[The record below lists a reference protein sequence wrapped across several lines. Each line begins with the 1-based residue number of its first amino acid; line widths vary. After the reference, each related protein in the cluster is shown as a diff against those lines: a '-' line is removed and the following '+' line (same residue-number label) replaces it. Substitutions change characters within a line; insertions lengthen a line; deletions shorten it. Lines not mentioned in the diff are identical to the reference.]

1 VNNPVQYFG
10 DAWLPQM
17 GLAWILL
24 ASASASAPALAAV
37 ADAATDVD
45 QIVIIGTTPIPGI
58 GIDIDKVPS
67 HVQSLSAHD
76 LSRDG
81 QPALLPGAA
90 ARRMA
95 SVNLNNEQ
103 SSEFQ
108 PDFVFRGF
116 EASPIS
122 GIAQGLA
129 VYQSGVRMNEAFG
142 DTVNWDLVPQFAVE
156 RLTVQSNNPVF
167 GLNALGGAVTLDMKN
182 GFNSYDSDLRLSSGS
197 FGNLTGYAE
206 TAARGGNFGVYAAV
220 GGLQDH
226 GFRYHSRTLLRQ
238 AYVDLGYERAPGKVH
253 LAFSAAD
260 NTIGAV
266 GPTPVQ
272 MLQRDPQAVFTY
284 PQSMHNTV
292 GLIELSGSYQA
303 GEHRQI
309 SANAYARR
317 FRQRLIDGNTTDVA
331 RCANNATFYCLEGDY
346 LYPNDL
352 LYDTDGNP
360 VAASALPAAATPGE
374 IVHTATNTTGSGATV
389 QWSSQQ
395 ALRKRENALVIGV
408 SLDRGSTGYNASGE
422 LGTLLPSLEVIGAG
436 IIIDQGNSST
446 AQPPFLQPVRVQAS
460 NLYQGIY
467 FTDTLNLTPA
477 LAWTWSGRYNR
488 ARVALRDLIGD
499 SLNAHHTYMRFNP
512 GAGVT
517 YKVNVAVTA
526 YASYSEANRTP
537 TPAELSCSDSQ
548 SPCPLDS
555 FLVSDP
561 ELLQVVSR
569 TYEAGLRGRVTSAS
583 LPGRFTWNAG
593 VFRTGNQNDIIL
605 LATRVNGFGYFS
617 NAGATRRQGIEA
629 SVSYR
634 SPKWEL
640 SASYSL
646 VDATFRDPLL
656 LTSNSPAANAQ
667 GEVVVRPGS
676 VIPLTPR
683 NRLTFLAECTLTA
696 RWKLSSEWRYV
707 GGQFLVGDEANLE
720 PQLPGYTVVNL
731 NGSYQ
736 WSKRLRVFAAVN
748 NVFARTYYTYGAF
761 TRLDGLPPG
770 ISLTDPRTFGP
781 SPGRT
786 AYAGV
791 NLNF

>member
-1 VNNPVQYFG
+1 
-10 DAWLPQM
+10 M
-17 GLAWILL
+17 LL
-24 ASASASAPALAAV
+24 APALLPALSPALAAA
-37 ADAATDVD
+37 ADSTTDVD
-45 QIVIIGTTPIPGI
+45 QIVIIGTTPMPGI
-58 GIDIDKVPS
+58 GIDINKVPS
-67 HVQSLSAHD
+67 NVQSLSAND
-76 LSRDG
+76 LSHDG

-90 ARRMA
+90 ARRMT

-156 RLTVQSNNPVF
+156 RLTVQSSNPVF

-182 GFNSYDSDLRLSSGS
+182 GFNTYGSDLRLSSGS

-206 TAARGGNFGVYAAV
+206 AAARGGNFGVYAAV
-220 GGLQDH
+220 GGLQDG

-253 LAFSAAD
+253 LAFSEAD
-260 NTIGAV
+260 NSIGAV

-272 MLQRDPQAVFTY
+272 MLQQDPQAVFTY
-284 PQSMHNTV
+284 PQSMHNTL
-292 GLIELSGSYQA
+292 GLIELSGSYQL
-303 GEHRQI
+303 GEHRQL
-309 SANAYARR
+309 SANAYVRR

-331 RCANNATFYCLEGDY
+331 RCANNAAFFCLEGDY

-352 LYDTDGNP
+352 LYDANGKP
-360 VAASALPAAATPGE
+360 VAVSGLPPAATPGE

-389 QWSSQQ
+389 QWSTQQ
-395 ALRKRENALVIGV
+395 AVRKRENTLVIGV
-408 SLDRGSTGYNASGE
+408 SLDRGRTGYNANGE

-436 IIIDQGNSST
+436 IVIDQGNSST

-477 LAWTWSGRYNR
+477 LAWTLSGRYNR
-488 ARVALRDLIGD
+488 ARVALRDLIGEN
-499 SLNAHHTYMRFNP
+499 LNAHHKYARLNRGT
-512 GAGVT
+512 GIT
-517 YKVNVAVTA
+517 YKMNDALTA
-526 YASYSEANRTP
+526 YVSYSEANRTP
-537 TPAELSCSDSQ
+537 TAAELSCSDSQ

-561 ELLQVVSR
+561 ELLQVDSR
-569 TYEAGLRGRVTSAS
+569 TYEAGLRGRLASAS
-583 LPGRFTWNAG
+583 WPGRFNWNAG
-593 VFRTGNQNDIIL
+593 VFRTENQDDIIL
-605 LATRVNGFGYFS
+605 QATRVNGFGYFS

-634 SPKWEL
+634 SPKWEF

-646 VDATFRDPLL
+646 VEATFRDPLL
-656 LTSNSPAANAQ
+656 LTSNSPTANAQ
-667 GEVVVRPGS
+667 GEIFVRPGS

-683 NRLTFLAECTLTA
+683 NRLTFQAAYALTA
-696 RWKLSSEWRYV
+696 RWKLSSEWHYV
-707 GGQFLVGDEANLE
+707 GGQFLAGDEVNLE
-720 PQLPGYTVVNL
+720 PRLPGYTVVNL
-731 NGSYQ
+731 DGSYQ
-736 WSKRLRVFAAVN
+736 WGERLRVFAAVN
-748 NVFARTYYTYGAF
+748 NVFSRTYYTYGAF
-761 TRLDGLPPG
+761 TRVKGLPPR

-781 SPGRT
+781 SSRRT
-786 AYAGV
+786 IYAGV
-791 NLNF
+791 KLDF